1 MSSENRGNGVKTR
14 GTGKPGA
21 GRVVALIGVGALVGV
36 VLVALLGWML
46 MPGMMITVHESKYA
60 DVEKTCAELKQAIE
74 TAGWSCP
81 AIRNMNN
88 SMAKH
93 DVAFPRQVRL
103 VELCKADYAHDV
115 LETNSEVSTLMP
127 CAFGVYEGGDG
138 KVYISGMNMGL
149 MGKMFGGR
157 IAEVMG
163 GKVAQDEHQI
173 LSSVVAQ

>member
-1 MSSENRGNGVKTR
+1 MNLEQNQTGPDPGERSNRR
-14 GTGKPGA
+14 
-21 GRVVALIGVGALVGV
+21 GV
-36 VLVALLGWML
+36 VVSAAVGLVAGVALVALLGWML
-46 MPGMMITVHESKYA
+46 MPGMMITVHESKYG
-60 DVEKTCAELKQAIE
+60 DVTRTCDELKQSIE
-74 TAGWSCP
+74 AAGWSCP

-93 DVAFPRQVRL
+93 GVDFPRQVRL
-103 VELCKADYAHDV
+103 VELCKAGYANRV

-127 CAFGVYEGGDG
+127 CAFGVYEGADG

-163 GKVAQDEHQI
+163 GDVARDEHAI
-173 LSSVVAQ
+173 LSPVVAN